1 MVKNTSSGQEIYTK
15 GLATSS
21 SGLGEGAL
29 YKSDNVISAFRSLID
44 TLKTIVDSVRSVG
57 NNAENAMTWKN
68 ALEAVYNTISDS
80 GLIAAK

>member
-29 YKSDNVISAFRSLID
+29 YKSDVGFKAFAEALVEFMHSKFTDVSKKSDFSTALANLAALLPSED
-44 TLKTIVDSVRSVG
+44 TFLK
-57 NNAENAMTWKN
+57 
-68 ALEAVYNTISDS
+68 
-80 GLIAAK
+80 AK